1 MKTFDVIEQP
11 LIAALR
17 PKRARCRRQFL
28 TNVVPSLVSVFL
40 AMVSALVLAWLA
52 SGCASPSGDPS
63 APKPGSGIA
72 EYRVVTRDAHRAVA
86 DTVKSLEALAQPHAQ
101 TSSPHPA
108 LRGFDRKFHQLE
120 LTSVKT
126 RARAEAIIA
135 RGQAYFDE
143 WKTHLA
149 SLTNQTTA
157 QAESQQ
163 YARLFE
169 HFQRV
174 RERSGEV
181 REEFRP
187 FMAGLREF
195 RARLDRPS
203 ESTGGGSDLSTLN
216 PQLSTDLIAGGRRVL
231 QKLETVSAALDDAE
245 AELQVTLAAQTKK

>member
-1 MKTFDVIEQP
+1 M
-11 LIAALR
+11 
-17 PKRARCRRQFL
+17 
-28 TNVVPSLVSVFL
+28 
-40 AMVSALVLAWLA
+40 
-52 SGCASPSGDPS
+52 
-63 APKPGSGIA
+63 PKPGSGIA
-72 EYRVVTRDAHRAVA
+72 EYREVTRNAHRAVA
-86 DTVKSLEALAQPHAQ
+86 ETVKSLEALAQPHAQ

-108 LRGFDRKFHQLE
+108 LRGFDRTFHQLE

-143 WKTHLA
+143 WRANLVGM
-149 SLTNQTTA
+149 TNQATA
-157 QAESQQ
+157 RAE
-163 YARLFE
+163 YDRLFE

-203 ESTGGGSDLSTLN
+203 ESPGGGSELSTLN
-216 PQLSTDLIAGGRRVL
+216 PQLSDLIAGGRRVL
-231 QKLETVSAALDDAE
+231 EKLETVSTALDDAD
-245 AELQVTLAAQTKK
+245 AELQVTLAAQTKKGNLR